1 MKYKVL
7 RFFEDLQDENYYY
20 ETGSIYPRD
29 GLTPS
34 QERINELAS
43 AENKQGIPLIEEIKT
58 TEQIKTNG
66 KRKVRGRVNAE

>member
-1 MKYKVL
+1 MKYRVL
-7 RFFEDLQDENYYY
+7 RFFEDLQDDNYYY

-43 AENKQGIPLIEEIKT
+43 AENKQGIPLIEEIKVA
-58 TEQIKTNG
+58 EQPKTNG
-66 KRKVRGRVNAE
+66 RRKVRG

>member
-7 RFFEDLQDENYYY
+7 RFFNDLQDDNYYY
-20 ETGSIYPRD
+20 ETGSTYPRD

-43 AENKQGIPLIEEIKT
+43 AENKQGIPLIETIVEQPKT
-58 TEQIKTNG
+58 TKKRG
-66 KRKVRGRVNAE
+66 K

>member
-43 AENKQGIPLIEEIKT
+43 AENKQGIPLIEEIKA
-58 TEQIKTNG
+58 TELPKSNG
-66 KRKVRGRVNAE
+66 KRKARG